1 MNRLELI
8 KRVIELHNIFCIE
21 STRLNLWD
29 MTKSLWDVNKID
41 LKTDRYYLVE
51 GLKTE
56 SSVNDE
62 KTFSPKVEVRY
73 HLRSKERKDY
83 GDRHNAYYKGYLST
97 IAFSYDELENPDKY
111 KEELLKSFEESLA
124 KRVEQKEEK
133 TV

>member
-1 MNRLELI
+1 MNRLEII

-73 HLRSKERKDY
+73 H
-83 GDRHNAYYKGYLST
+83 
-97 IAFSYDELENPDKY
+97 
-111 KEELLKSFEESLA
+111 
-124 KRVEQKEEK
+124 
-133 TV
+133 